1 MAIFNSAHPAL
12 SGHPAEW
19 GQRAGES
26 VSTATRITINGAIKL
41 ISDTKLC
48 SLANVCAWGIGD
60 ADNSKSMSL
69 YSLPVGASLW
79 GHRMVFHE
87 SMETAM
93 VDHEQHSL
101 AWWASRQP
109 RTCATS
115 LNCFSR
121 AVFKVWDSETKLEM
135 RQGTTELNPPS
146 VWHLLGWLE
155 N

>member
-19 GQRAGES
+19 GRRAGES
-26 VSTATRITINGAIKL
+26 VSTATRVTINGAIKL

-79 GHRMVFHE
+79 GHRMMFHE

-135 RQGTTELNPPS
+135 RQGTTELNPRRFDTYW
-146 VWHLLGWLE
+146 VG
-155 N
+155 

>member
-19 GQRAGES
+19 GRRAGES
-26 VSTATRITINGAIKL
+26 VSTATRVTINGAIKL

-79 GHRMVFHE
+79 GHRMVFNG

-135 RQGTTELNPPS
+135 RQGTTELNPRRFDTYW
-146 VWHLLGWLE
+146 VG
-155 N
+155 

>member
-12 SGHPAEW
+12 SGHLAE
-19 GQRAGES
+19 GGRRAGES
-26 VSTATRITINGAIKL
+26 VSTATRVKINGAIKL
-41 ISDTKLC
+41 NSDTKLC
-48 SLANVCAWGIGD
+48 SMANVCAWGIGD